1 MEGIFWLIAYSS
13 LQKFNQKTI
22 FISITVQTL
31 LKNKSR
37 IGIINGFLFGTK
49 TFMVHEGH
57 QAELEFHYLV
67 IQLLKVWN
75 KWQNMYKSQAM
86 SENLDFK

>member
-1 MEGIFWLIAYSS
+1 M
-13 LQKFNQKTI
+13 
-22 FISITVQTL
+22 
-31 LKNKSR
+31 
-37 IGIINGFLFGTK
+37 FGTK